1 MRYQYCVLE
10 ISDTNWQ
17 EILDSDD
24 TDEANQHLN
33 LWGAKGWEMVT
44 VVPRMVKGTTVG
56 YAVVFKKALAE
67 GDQGPEPCP
76 KSGD

>member
-17 EILDSDD
+17 EIMDSDD
-24 TDEANQHLN
+24 ADEANQHLN

-56 YAVVFKKALAE
+56 YAVVFKKALA
-67 GDQGPEPCP
+67 DDNRGPEPCP